1 MLYYPNNSHA
11 LKRGT
16 GELFFAKQ
24 LDCINFHFRFKSYF
38 TLYARHTRPH
48 TNNCHHYK
56 IYCMNILEIKVLK
69 GPNYW
74 SVRRP
79 KLIQMKLALEEMEQR
94 PTDTIEGFTE
104 RLENLFPTLIEHR
117 CSVGTR
123 GGFFER
129 VRTGTW
135 MGHVIEHIALEI
147 QTLAGMDTGFGRT
160 RTANDG
166 PGVYYVCFTYM
177 EEDAGV
183 FAAKAAVRIAQALTD
198 NVEYNI
204 EDDIQKL
211 REIRE
216 NTRLGPSTGC
226 IVEEAAKRNIPY
238 IRLNKQSLVQLGY
251 GVHQKRIRATIA
263 STTSN
268 IAVDIAGDKEETKLL
283 LSAAEIPVPG
293 GTVVKTI
300 EALKDAV
307 EKYTYPLVIKPIDGN
322 HGKGNTTNIVNWEQ
336 SVKAFE
342 AAQVYG
348 RNVIVEKFIT
358 GFDFR
363 CLVINNKFICAALRT
378 PASVVGD
385 GKNNIQYLI
394 DETNKDSR
402 RGFAHEKVLTQI
414 TVDGSTMK
422 MLEDKGYTL
431 DTIPAKD
438 ERVLLKT
445 TANLSTGGT
454 SIDVTDEVH
463 PANVFMCERISKI
476 IGLDI
481 CGIDIMA
488 TDLRTP
494 VNENGGAVLEVN
506 AAPGFRMHIEPA
518 EGLGRNVAEPV
529 IDMLFPKGSVG
540 RIPII
545 AITGTNGKTTT
556 TRLTAHIAK
565 CAGKKVGYT
574 TSDGV
579 YIQNQL
585 MMKGD
590 CTGPLSSAFVLKDP
604 TVDFAVLECAR
615 GGILKAGLAFQHCD
629 VGVVTNVAADHIGLG
644 GINSIQQM
652 AKVKAVVPETVFPHG
667 YAILNAEDDLV
678 YAMRTDLKCNVGL
691 FSMNEHSPR
700 IKEHCARGG
709 LATVFENGYITIM
722 KGNWKIRVMPAK
734 DIPLTYEGKAIHNI
748 ANCLP
753 AVLATY
759 LYRDITIEDI
769 RQGLQTFIPG
779 ESLTP
784 GRLNFFHF
792 KNITFLAD
800 FAHNPHGL
808 KLLCD
813 FISKLDYKRKIG
825 VISGTGDRRDEDIM
839 ELGEISAQYFDE
851 IIIRCDKNLRGR
863 TADEIISLLQQG
875 IAKVKPQVPTKVI
888 ANENEALEYIYEH
901 QVPGA
906 LYTIMCDVVAGALD
920 KIKELKARE
929 ETATG

>member
-1 MLYYPNNSHA
+1 M
-11 LKRGT
+11 K
-16 GELFFAKQ
+16 
-24 LDCINFHFRFKSYF
+24 
-38 TLYARHTRPH
+38 
-48 TNNCHHYK
+48 
-56 IYCMNILEIKVLK
+56 ILEIKVLK

-74 SVRRP
+74 SVRRT
-79 KLIQMKLALEEMEQR
+79 KLIQMKLDLEEMEQR
-94 PTDTIEGFTE
+94 PTNSIDGFRE
-104 RLENLFPTLIEHR
+104 RLEKMFPSMIEHR
-117 CSVGTR
+117 CSEGTR
-123 GGFFER
+123 GGFFKR
-129 VRTGTW
+129 VDEGTW
-135 MGHVIEHIALEI
+135 MGHVIEHIALEL
-147 QTLAGMDTGFGRT
+147 QTLAGMDVGFGRT
-160 RTANDG
+160 RGANEG
-166 PGVYYVCFTYM
+166 EGVYYVCFTYM

-183 FAAKAAVRIAQALTD
+183 YAAKAAVRVAEALTNGTNYD
-198 NVEYNI
+198 LAE
-204 EDDIQKL
+204 DIQRL

-216 NTRLGPSTGC
+216 DTRLGPSTGC
-226 IVEEAAKRNIPY
+226 IVEEAAKRNIPF

-268 IAVDIAGDKEETKLL
+268 IAVDIACDKEETKMLL
-283 LSAAEIPVPG
+283 EAAEIPVPR
-293 GTVVKTI
+293 GTVIRTEAGLDEAI
-300 EALKDAV
+300 EKFG
-307 EKYTYPLVIKPIDGN
+307 YPLVIKPIDGN
-322 HGKGNTTNIVNWEQ
+322 HGKGNTTNITNREQ
-336 SVKAFE
+336 AMKALE
-342 AAQVYG
+342 AAKQYG
-348 RNVIVEKFIT
+348 RSVIVERFIT

-385 GKNNIQYLI
+385 GKNTIQYLI
-394 DETNKDSR
+394 DETNKDPR
-402 RGFAHEKVLTQI
+402 RGFGHEKVLTQI
-414 TVDGSTMK
+414 TVDHSTMK
-422 MLEDKGYTL
+422 MLEEKGYTL
-431 DTIPAKD
+431 ETVPPKG
-438 ERVLLKT
+438 ELVLLKT

-454 SIDVTDEVH
+454 SEDVTDEVH
-463 PANVFMCERISKI
+463 PANIFMCERISKI

-494 VNENGGAVLEVN
+494 VSENGGAILEVN
-506 AAPGFRMHIEPA
+506 AAPGFRMHIEPST
-518 EGLGRNVAEPV
+518 GLPRNVAEPV

-565 CAGKKVGYT
+565 SAGKKVGYT

-590 CTGPLSSAFVLKDP
+590 CTGPVSSTFVLKDP

-615 GGILKAGLAFQHCD
+615 GGILKSGLAFQNCD
-629 VGVVTNVAADHIGLG
+629 VAVVTNVAADHIGLG
-644 GINSIQQM
+644 GINTVEQM

-678 YAMRTDLKCNVGL
+678 YAMKDGLKCNIAL
-691 FSMNEHSPR
+691 FSMDENNKR
-700 IKEHCARGG
+700 IKEHCNNGG
-709 LATVFENGYITIM
+709 LATVFENGYVTIM
-722 KGNWKIRVMPAK
+722 KGNWKIRVMAVK
-734 DIPLTYEGKAIHNI
+734 DIPLTYGGKAVHNI

-753 AVLATY
+753 AVMSTY
-759 LYRDITIEDI
+759 LYRDISIDDI
-769 RQGLQTFIPG
+769 KLGLQTFMPG
-779 ESLTP
+779 EALTP

-813 FISKLDYKRKIG
+813 FVSKLDYKTKVG

-839 ELGEISAQYFDE
+839 ELGEISAQYFDQ

-863 TADEIISLLQQG
+863 TAEEIIALLKKG
-875 IAKVKPQVPTKVI
+875 IDKINPTIPTLTI
-888 ANENEALEYIYEH
+888 ANENEALEYIYAN
-901 QVPGA
+901 QIPGA

-920 KIKELKARE
+920 KIKQLKERE
-929 ETATG
+929 EKG